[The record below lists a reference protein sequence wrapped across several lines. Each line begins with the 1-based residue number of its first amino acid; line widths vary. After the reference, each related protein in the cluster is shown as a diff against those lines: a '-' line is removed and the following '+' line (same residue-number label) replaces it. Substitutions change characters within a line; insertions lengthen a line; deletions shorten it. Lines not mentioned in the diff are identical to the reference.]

1 MLISPLTLSIVIAT
15 IVIVAPN
22 NKVVLAADDDT
33 RGSIRGVGHDND
45 YRRVVEV
52 EEKEEDCS
60 SIADII
66 CGKSNGSSSTFC
78 SMIKKNGMF
87 DELSSG
93 NSNWTV
99 FVPTNDSYEASKDII
114 DGLDEEQM
122 KDLIAFHTVKD
133 SIIMSSDLICSET
146 IMMGNG
152 KDSRTKCSGNDSDGD
167 DDDDHGNIIIYQT
180 GKGNNL
186 AAASSLLSPPQIAA
200 DDDIN
205 IVACNGVIHN
215 IIISWMFPI
224 SYEDTGEKN
233 ENETEDAN
241 EDSIKDKNEDDGND
255 ENSDN
260 TARSLNFF
268 RNEIDTDVFEWV
280 NKSEVNSGD
289 VTCGFLKSNLGFFN
303 QSGNIYPKVRTYWC
317 IHFASIQPAPLGN
330 ILSHCGGPGS
340 TSDCKLFTFGAEDIY
355 KMYNIITFDQRGVG
369 RSTPS
374 FYNNECAAKM
384 PDPDAGNE
392 TSIREYLAG
401 QKDRV
406 ESCWT
411 NPEYILES
419 PNGKESYHFLQ
430 YSGTQQ
436 AVEDIERFRIAIK
449 SKKLSLYG
457 VSYGTSVC
465 GLYATVFPENVMALV
480 LDR

>member
-1 MLISPLTLSIVIAT
+1 MLISTLTLSFVIIAT
-15 IVIVAPN
+15 IVIVAS
-22 NKVVLAADDDT
+22 NKVVLAGDT
-33 RGSIRGVGHDND
+33 TPRGSIRGHDD
-45 YRRVVEV
+45 TPRRV
-52 EEKEEDCS
+52 EEEEEEDCS

-66 CGKSNGSSSTFC
+66 CSESNGSSSTFC
-78 SMIKKNGMF
+78 SMIQKNGMF

-93 NSNWTV
+93 SSNWTV
-99 FVPTNDSYEASKDII
+99 FVPTYDSYEASKDILN
-114 DGLDEEQM
+114 GLNEEQM

-152 KDSRTKCSGNDSDGD
+152 KDSRTKCRGDGD
-167 DDDDHGNIIIYQT
+167 GDGDVGDDNNSIIYQT
-180 GKGNNL
+180 GKGNL
-186 AAASSLLSPPQIAA
+186 AASSLLAPPQIA
-200 DDDIN
+200 DYDNIN

-215 IIISWMFPI
+215 IINSWMFPI
-224 SYEDTGEKN
+224 SYEDTGKN
-233 ENETEDAN
+233 ENETEEAN
-241 EDSIKDKNEDDGND
+241 EDSNKDKNEDDGND
-255 ENSDN
+255 ENIDS

-317 IHFASIQPAPLGN
+317 VHFASIQPAPLGN
-330 ILSHCGGPGS
+330 MLNHCGGPGT
-340 TSDCKLFTFGAEDIY
+340 TSNCNLFGQKWAEDIH
-355 KMYNIITFDQRGVG
+355 KMYNIISFDQRGVG

-374 FYNNECAAKM
+374 FYNNECMAKKSE
-384 PDPDAGNE
+384 PDAGNE
-392 TSIREYLAG
+392 TSIREHLVG
-401 QKDRV
+401 HRERV

-411 NPEYILES
+411 NPEYILKS
-419 PNGKESYHFLQ
+419 PDGKESFHFLQ

-436 AVEDIERFRIAIK
+436 VVEDIERFRIAIK

-457 VSYGTSVC
+457 VSYGTAIA
-465 GLYATVFPENVMALV
+465 GLYATVFPENVMSLV

>member
-152 KDSRTKCSGNDSDGD
+152 KDSRTKCRGNDSDGD
-167 DDDDHGNIIIYQT
+167 DDDEDHGNIIIYQT

-186 AAASSLLSPPQIAA
+186 AAASSLLSPPQIAD

-241 EDSIKDKNEDDGND
+241 EDSIKDKNEDNGND
-255 ENSDN
+255 ENSDPLIVSISSEMKSILTFSN
-260 TARSLNFF
+260 GLISL
-268 RNEIDTDVFEWV
+268 R
-280 NKSEVNSGD
+280 
-289 VTCGFLKSNLGFFN
+289 
-303 QSGNIYPKVRTYWC
+303 
-317 IHFASIQPAPLGN
+317 
-330 ILSHCGGPGS
+330 
-340 TSDCKLFTFGAEDIY
+340 
-355 KMYNIITFDQRGVG
+355 
-369 RSTPS
+369 
-374 FYNNECAAKM
+374 
-384 PDPDAGNE
+384 
-392 TSIREYLAG
+392 
-401 QKDRV
+401 
-406 ESCWT
+406 
-411 NPEYILES
+411 
-419 PNGKESYHFLQ
+419 
-430 YSGTQQ
+430 
-436 AVEDIERFRIAIK
+436 
-449 SKKLSLYG
+449 
-457 VSYGTSVC
+457 
-465 GLYATVFPENVMALV
+465 
-480 LDR
+480 